1 MQYYEK
7 FLLVVSIVF
16 FLFILI
22 FTFLDKRP
30 FSRLLF
36 NAILGVGALGIIDLS
51 AKFTGVFIP
60 INLYTVASSAVFSVP
75 AVCLHLILQL
85 III

>member
-1 MQYYEK
+1 MQYYEN
-7 FLLVVSIVF
+7 FLLIVSIIF
-16 FLFILI
+16 SLLILI
-22 FTFLDKRP
+22 FTFLDKKP

-36 NAILGVGALGIIDLS
+36 NAILGIGALGIIDLS

-60 INLYTVASSAVFSVP
+60 INLYTVASSTVFSVP